1 MQSPVRFRSN
11 DDLTSD
17 EEEEEEDGTFAGT
30 SDCIGDKAMTYRNR
44 GTDKHGDCDLQERC
58 VLCSHSITYIVH
70 TEV

>member
-30 SDCIGDKAMTYRNR
+30 SDCIGDKSN
-44 GTDKHGDCDLQERC
+44 DLQE
-58 VLCSHSITYIVH
+58 SGH
-70 TEV
+70 